1 MTWLWIAS
9 AGAFGAVAC
18 LVALASRLLAAPA
31 GAPPSPHRRPA
42 RPPALWR
49 IGAPWIRLFATP
61 AERLLPAGRR
71 RALDAALRMA
81 GLDAALSAGEF
92 VAGQLLGAACLGLLA
107 WTASWLLAALGG
119 PGAASMAP
127 PATPATPA
135 AGAALRSATLVAM
148 ALGGA
153 LPRLWLRDR
162 VRERR
167 RLLLRQ
173 LPSLLDLLT
182 VGLEAGC
189 SASSALSLACDRLPT
204 GPLQTELDRVLR
216 DVRAGRG
223 SAEALQAM
231 AARLRIPA
239 VAHMVSAL
247 VVGTRQGSNLGA
259 LLRAQAAQRRQERFV
274 RAERAALQA
283 PVKLLLPLAVCIF
296 PGTFAILFFPVA
308 VRLLGEGVL

>member
-1 MTWLWIAS
+1 MNWLWIAS

-18 LVALASRLLAAPA
+18 LVALAARLLATPA

-42 RPPALWR
+42 RQPALWR
-49 IGAPWIRLFATP
+49 IGAPWVRLFAAP
-61 AERLLPAGRR
+61 AQRLLPAGRR
-71 RALDAALRMA
+71 RTLDSTLRMA

-92 VAGQLLGAACLGLLA
+92 VAGQLLGAAGLGLLA
-107 WTASWLLAALGG
+107 WAVSWLLAALGAPDAAG
-119 PGAASMAP
+119 VVSPGADAP
-127 PATPATPA
+127 
-135 AGAALRSATLVAM
+135 GSALRSAGLVAAAM

-153 LPRLWLRDR
+153 LPGLWLRDR

-189 SASSALSLACDRLPT
+189 SASSALSLACDRLPA